1 MYIIN
6 KRSVVVNVPNSFEYK
21 ENEVQ
26 KNTSSMASKEMH
38 VVYSVPPE

>member
-1 MYIIN
+1 MFIIN
-6 KRSVVVNVPNSFEYK
+6 KRSILINVSNSSEYK

-26 KNTSSMASKEMH
+26 KKKSSMASKEMH